1 MNQMTPNPA
10 EFPID
15 RVDNK
20 VQPTYIVKAVQ
31 LQIQNINSSLPNKL
45 QSQSQ
50 SKFIPEVETKPNLV
64 GSALLF
70 IYYRNH

>member
-1 MNQMTPNPA
+1 MNQMTPNLA

-50 SKFIPEVETKPNLV
+50 SKFIPE
-64 GSALLF
+64 S
-70 IYYRNH
+70 